1 MKDLFKNR
9 LFVVLLCV
17 SLIIVTCAAVFNM
30 KGVRVPFVENAVSV
44 IIKPFQSAITY
55 SVNGVSGFFGRFS
68 DVGKLQKENAKLK
81 DDINVLNE
89 KLRKVQSYKDEN
101 DRLKELLELKQQ
113 STDFEYT
120 AASVIARD
128 YGGWYES
135 FTVNKGEADGVKM
148 YNAVVTTE
156 GLVGCVTEVGKNYA
170 RVLSI
175 IDSTSSVG
183 AEVSRTKE
191 ITMIDGDI
199 ELKPK
204 GLCKLSN
211 STKKASVIPGDLLE
225 TSGLGDVY
233 PKGILIGK
241 VTEVDSD
248 GHKGYTII
256 KPAVNFEKINEV
268 LIITGEK

>member
-17 SLIIVTCAAVFNM
+17 SLVIVTCAAVFNT
-30 KGVRVPFVENAVSV
+30 KGVGVPFVENAVSV

-55 SVNGVSGFFGRFS
+55 SVNGVNGFFGRFS

-113 STDFEYT
+113 NTDFEYT

-199 ELKPK
+199 ELMPK

-248 GHKGYTII
+248 GYKGYTII